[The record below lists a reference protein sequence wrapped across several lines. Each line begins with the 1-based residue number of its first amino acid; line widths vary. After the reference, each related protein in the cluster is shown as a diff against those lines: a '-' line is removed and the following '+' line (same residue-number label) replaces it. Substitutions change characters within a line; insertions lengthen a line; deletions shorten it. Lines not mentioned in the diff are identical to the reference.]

1 MKVLLADDQELV
13 RDTIAAFLRQEP
25 GIVVDVAADFPQAL
39 AAARAGTGAGAAHD
53 LILLDYM
60 MPGMNGLAGLA
71 AMRAA
76 CPGVPVAIL
85 SGTAPRSVAEQALAE
100 GAAGFL
106 PKTMSTRTLIAA
118 LRFMAA
124 GEIYAPL
131 SMMAERDAPTA
142 SLAGAQLTQRETEVL
157 RLLCRGMAN
166 KEIARELDL
175 QEVTVKLHVKT
186 LYRKI
191 DARNR
196 THAAMIAKE
205 AGLF

>member
-1 MKVLLADDQELV
+1 MKILLADDQELV
-13 RDTIAAFLRQEP
+13 RDTIAAFLRLEP
-25 GIVVDVAADFPQAL
+25 GIAVDVAADFPQAL
-39 AAARAGTGAGAAHD
+39 TAVRVAAGAGAPHD

-71 AMRAA
+71 AMRTA

-124 GEIYAPL
+124 GEVYAPM
-131 SMMAERDAPTA
+131 SMMTDRDAASA
-142 SLAGAQLTQRETEVL
+142 SLAGAQLTPRETEVL
-157 RLLCRGMAN
+157 RLLCQGLAN

-191 DARNR
+191 EARNR